1 MNDFTFIERFVNQLV
16 YTSMRAKT
24 HLVLAVLL
32 STATIGPAQED
43 TSSRKRA
50 ISDNLASA
58 LADTMPKFNPP
69 TAEELEAEK
78 NFFDDLP
85 QPKNGIIR
93 LPTVVV
99 EGNRPAVF
107 TEREINTDKGLKEL
121 AVKRYFSEASLVLN
135 KFYIPYLTKSSEEIA
150 MQMWQEDERLR
161 LMTDLDEQAE
171 NARQFGDEAAALEI
185 KALSNDALGR
195 RDYLPKPT
203 ALSRD

>member
-1 MNDFTFIERFVNQLV
+1 
-16 YTSMRAKT
+16 MRAKT

-32 STATIGPAQED
+32 STATIGSGQED

-78 NFFDDLP
+78 NFFEDLP
-85 QPKNGIIR
+85 KPKNGIIR

-99 EGNRPAVF
+99 EGTRPAVF

-121 AVKRYFSEASLVLN
+121 AVKRYFSEAGLALN
-135 KFYIPYLTKSSEEIA
+135 KFHIPYLTKSKEEIA
-150 MQMWQEDERLR
+150 MLMWQEDERLR
-161 LMTDLDEQAE
+161 LMTDLDDQAE
-171 NARQFGDEAAALEI
+171 QARQFGDEAAALEI

-195 RDYLPKPT
+195 RDYLPTPT
-203 ALSRD
+203 SLNRD